1 MKFDIV
7 LESIPKIENISLPG
21 QVSHFKMIPPFRR
34 ELIKKQ
40 GENIKNAKQSAVLAL
55 LYPDDINE
63 TRIVL
68 ILRKAYEGVHSAQ
81 ISFPG
86 GRVEENDKSLEHTAL
101 RETYEEVGVPMENVY
116 VIKTLTDVYI
126 PPSNFFVQPFLGFAK
141 SMPQFNRQEDE
152 VEEILEVR
160 LLDLLNDDYLIT
172 KSVSTSYKVDV
183 EVPAF
188 NLNGHVVWGATAMM
202 LSEIKDLLKFAL

>member
-21 QVSHFKMIPPFRR
+21 QTSHFKMVPPFRK

-40 GENIKNAKQSAVLAL
+40 GVNIKNAKQSAVLAL
-55 LYPDDINE
+55 LYPDVMND

-68 ILRKAYEGVHSAQ
+68 IHRKAYEGVHSAQ

-86 GRVEENDKSLEHTAL
+86 GRVEENDDSLEHTAL
-101 RETYEEVGVPMENVY
+101 RETYEEVGVPIENVDI
-116 VIKTLTDVYI
+116 IKQLTDVYI
-126 PPSNFFVQPFLGFAK
+126 PPSNFFVQPFLGFTK
-141 SMPQFNRQEDE
+141 SPPQFTRQEDE

-172 KSVSTSYKVDV
+172 KSVSTSYKVNV

-202 LSEIKDLLKFAL
+202 LSEIKDLLKFVL

>member
-7 LESIPKIENISLPG
+7 LESISKIENISLPG
-21 QVSHFKMIPPFRR
+21 QGSHFKMVPPFRQ
-34 ELIKKQ
+34 ELIKRQ
-40 GENIKNAKQSAVLAL
+40 GEKIKNAKQSAVLAL
-55 LYPDDINE
+55 LYPDVMKE

-68 ILRKAYEGVHSAQ
+68 ILRKAYEGVHSGQ

-86 GRVEENDKSLEHTAL
+86 GRVEEHDNSLEHTAL
-101 RETYEEVGVPMENVY
+101 RETYEEVGVPMENVH

-126 PPSNFFVQPFLGFAK
+126 PPSNFFVQPFLGFSR
-141 SMPQFNRQEDE
+141 SMPQFTRQEDE

-160 LLDLLNDDYLIT
+160 LLDLLNDDHLIT
-172 KSVSTSYKVDV
+172 KSVSTSYKINV

>member
-1 MKFDIV
+1 MKFDNV

-21 QVSHFKMIPPFRR
+21 QTSHFKMVPPFRQ

-40 GENIKNAKQSAVLAL
+40 GKNIKNAKQSAVLAL
-55 LYPDDINE
+55 LYPDIKKE

-86 GRVEENDKSLEHTAL
+86 GRVEDNDNSLEHTAL
-101 RETYEEVGVPMENVY
+101 RETYEEVGVPIENVHI
-116 VIKTLTDVYI
+116 IKTLTDVYI
-126 PPSNFFVQPFLGFAK
+126 PPSNFFVQPFLGFAT
-141 SMPQFNRQEDE
+141 SMPQFTRQEDE

-160 LLDLLNDDYLIT
+160 LLDLLNDDFLIT
-172 KSVSTSYKVDV
+172 KSVSTSYKVNV

-188 NLNGHVVWGATAMM
+188 KLNGHVVWGATAMM
-202 LSEIKDLLKFAL
+202 LSEIKDLFKFAL